1 MRTRSLVIS
10 SIIMLLLTSF
20 AAWSIGLIA
29 FCNLVK
35 NTDTSQQMMK
45 TDAIVILTG
54 GSNRISAGL
63 DMMKAGMSKQ
73 VFISGVNEKVTL
85 NQILSLW
92 PEYDGSDL
100 RCCITLDYAAQ
111 DTKDNATEALK
122 WIRSRHVQSF
132 RLVTSDYHI
141 MRALM
146 EFTRLMPEKGIFPS
160 PVASTSAEYAAKG
173 GYMKLMVGEYHKTIL
188 TWLRMA
194 LRPSEKRVY

>member
-10 SIIMLLLTSF
+10 SIIMILLTSF
-20 AAWSIGLIA
+20 AVWSIGLIT

-54 GSNRISAGL
+54 GSDRISTGL

-92 PEYDGSDL
+92 PGYDGSDL
-100 RCCITLDYAAQ
+100 RCCITLDYVAQ

-122 WIRSRHVQSF
+122 WIRSHHVQSF

-160 PVASTSAEYAAKG
+160 PVVSTPAEYAAKG
-173 GYMKLMVGEYHKTIL
+173 GYMKLMVGEYHKTVL

-194 LRPSEKRVY
+194 LHPSEKRVY